1 MREKYC
7 TCAAQ
12 VHGTEQTRPD
22 QTIRTEDTGLFIDS
36 TSSAQ
41 TLGHISYVLPYT
53 LPTVLQ
59 GAGEG

>member
-1 MREKYC
+1 MQLKLM
-7 TCAAQ
+7 
-12 VHGTEQTRPD
+12 EQNRPD
-22 QTIRTEDTGLFIDS
+22 QTIHTEDTGLFIDS

-53 LPTVLQ
+53 LTTVLQ